1 MSRTLKSAL
10 NLKQFMLRQEVLKL
24 YKDIYRTINNIPDE
38 SSRKEMKKWLSDDFR
53 KNKDLKD
60 EIAIKMSIQVGMRSL
75 KELQN
80 SLELSGNIK
89 NNNKKL

>member
-38 SSRKEMKKWLSDDFR
+38 SGRKEMKKWLSDDFR

>member
-60 EIAIKMSIQVGMRSL
+60 EIAIKMSINVGMRSL